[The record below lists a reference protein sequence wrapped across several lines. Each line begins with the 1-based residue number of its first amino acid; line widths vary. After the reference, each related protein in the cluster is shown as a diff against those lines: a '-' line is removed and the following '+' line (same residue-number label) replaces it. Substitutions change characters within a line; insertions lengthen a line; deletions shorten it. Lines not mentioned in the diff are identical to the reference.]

1 MLKGIY
7 TAASGMSYQID
18 ALNDVAGNLANVSTT
33 GYKRTQLVGE
43 SFDNLVTQFAHPTA
57 NDKVGLGVREIGTA
71 RIESQGALI
80 RTDNPLHMAISGD
93 GYFQTQAA
101 DGRVAVTRN
110 GDFRL
115 DTQGFLVAQSG
126 ERVLGTN
133 NQQIQLGVIATQDMK
148 IRQDGTILAGNR
160 PVGQLKV
167 VGPDQA
173 NGPSFPASDIGAPQ
187 QAKGFSVEQG
197 FLENSNVSVISEMV
211 NMITINKAFSFGQK
225 AITTQDNLLNKTVND
240 LGRLQ

>member
-1 MLKGIY
+1 
-7 TAASGMSYQID
+7 MSYQID
-18 ALNDVAGNLANVSTT
+18 ALNDVAGNLANVNTT
-33 GYKRTQLVGE
+33 GYKRTQMVGE
-43 SFDNLVTQFAHPTA
+43 AFDNLVTQFSHATPF
-57 NDKVGLGVREIGTA
+57 DKVGLGVREVGSA
-71 RIESQGALI
+71 RIESQGALV
-80 RTDNPLHMAISGD
+80 RTDNPLHIALTGD
-93 GYFQTQAA
+93 GYFQVQSP

-115 DTQGFLVAQSG
+115 DTQGYLVAQSG
-126 ERVLGTN
+126 ERVLGAN
-133 NQQIQLGVIATQDMK
+133 NQPIQLGVIATQDMK
-148 IRQDGTILAGNR
+148 IRQDGTILSGNR

-167 VGPDQA
+167 VGSVQA
-173 NGPSFPASDIGAPQ
+173 TGANFPASDINVPQ
-187 QAKGFSVEQG
+187 TQGGFSVEQG